1 MVLEVCLPCR
11 LALSLALTAIL
22 FPSPL
27 RSQTDEVHV
36 IPRDVHPP
44 KSDGNATAGSPDSA
58 FQNTKPLRADVSLVL
73 VPVTVRDAM
82 NRPVVDLKT
91 DNFRVFEENQQ
102 QDLRLCW
109 KEDSPISV
117 GVILDFSKSMS
128 NKIEMET
135 AAVREFFNNAN
146 SQDDYFVV
154 AVSDRP
160 HVIADSSDSFDEL
173 QRRMATTVPD
183 GNTAL
188 LDGIYVGLKKM
199 RTARYPRRALLIIS
213 DGGDNHSYYNNKKI
227 KRMAEEADVMIYAIG
242 IFDNMPVPVFK
253 TIEEKL
259 GQHLLTEITELTG
272 GFTIAADNR
281 EKLPAVAGTISRA
294 LREQYILAYRPK
306 NRAHDGKWKKI
317 KVQVMG
323 LERLFPL
330 HVDYKKGYISPG

>member
-1 MVLEVCLPCR
+1 MVLEVGLPSR

-22 FPSPL
+22 LPCSL

-36 IPRDVHPP
+36 VPRDVHPP
-44 KSDGNATAGSPDSA
+44 KTDSSA
-58 FQNTKPLRADVSLVL
+58 DPALQNTKPLRADVSLVL

-91 DNFRVFEENQQ
+91 DNFQVFEENQQ

-160 HVIADSSDSFDEL
+160 HLIADSSDSFDEL

-213 DGGDNHSYYNNKKI
+213 DGGDNHSYYNTKKI
-227 KRMAEEADVMIYAIG
+227 KRMAQEADVMIYAIG

-259 GQHLLTEITELTG
+259 GEHLLTEITELTG

-281 EKLPAVAGTISRA
+281 EKLPEIAGAISRA

-306 NRAHDGKWKKI
+306 NQTHDGKWKKI

-323 LERLFPL
+323 LERFFPL

>member
-1 MVLEVCLPCR
+1 MFLEVCLSSR
-11 LALSLALTAIL
+11 LALSLALTAML
-22 FPSPL
+22 LPSSL
-27 RSQTDEVHV
+27 RSQTDEVHI

-44 KSDGNATAGSPDSA
+44 KIDGNASNADPEL
-58 FQNTKPLRADVSLVL
+58 QNTKPLRADVSLVL

-102 QDLRLCW
+102 QDLRHCW
-109 KEDSPISV
+109 REDAPISV

-154 AVSDRP
+154 AISDRP
-160 HVIADSSDSFDEL
+160 HLIADSSDSFDEL

-188 LDGIYVGLKKM
+188 LDGIYVALRKM
-199 RTARYPRRALLIIS
+199 RTARYTRRALLIIS
-213 DGGDNHSYYNNKKI
+213 DGGDNHSYYNAKKI

-281 EKLPAVAGTISRA
+281 EKLPEIAGAISRA
-294 LREQYILAYRPK
+294 LREQYVLAYRPK
-306 NRAHDGKWKKI
+306 NQAHDGKWKKI

-323 LERLFPL
+323 LERLLPL

>member
-1 MVLEVCLPCR
+1 MFLEVGLPSR
-11 LALSLALTAIL
+11 LALSLVLTVII
-22 FPSPL
+22 FPSSL

-44 KSDGNATAGSPDSA
+44 NSDGYATTGNADPAL
-58 FQNTKPLRADVSLVL
+58 QNTKPLRTDVSLVL

-82 NRPVVDLKT
+82 NRPVVTLKT
-91 DNFRVFEENQQ
+91 DNFKVFEENQP

-135 AAVREFFNNAN
+135 AAVREFFSNAN
-146 SQDDYFVV
+146 SQDDYFVI
-154 AVSDRP
+154 AISDRP
-160 HVIADSSDSFDEL
+160 HLIADSTDSFDEL

-188 LDGIYVGLKKM
+188 LDGIYVGLRKM
-199 RTARYPRRALLIIS
+199 RTARYTRRALLIIS
-213 DGGDNHSYYNNKKI
+213 DGGDNHSYYNTKQI
-227 KRMAEEADVMIYAIG
+227 KRMAKEADVMIYSIG
-242 IFDNMPVPVFK
+242 IFDNMPIPVFK

-259 GQHLLTEITELTG
+259 GQHLLTEISELTG

-281 EKLPAVAGTISRA
+281 EKLPEIAGTISRA

-306 NRAHDGKWKKI
+306 NQTHDGKWKKI

-323 LERLFPL
+323 FESSFPL

>member
-1 MVLEVCLPCR
+1 MFLEVCLPSR
-11 LALSLALTAIL
+11 LTLSVALTAVL
-22 FPSPL
+22 FPAAL
-27 RSQTDEVHV
+27 WSQTDEVHV

-44 KSDGNATAGSPDSA
+44 KSEGNADPAL
-58 FQNTKPLRADVSLVL
+58 QNTKPLRTDVSLVL

-82 NRPVVDLKT
+82 NRPIVDLKT
-91 DNFRVFEENQQ
+91 DNFKLFEENQQ
-102 QDLRLCW
+102 QDLRHCW
-109 KEDSPISV
+109 KEDAPISV

-154 AVSDRP
+154 AISDRP
-160 HVIADSSDSFDEL
+160 HLIADSSDSFDEL

-199 RTARYPRRALLIIS
+199 RTARYSRRALLIIS
-213 DGGDNHSYYNNKKI
+213 DGGDNHSYYNTKKI
-227 KRMAEEADVMIYAIG
+227 KRMAQEADVMIYAIG

-281 EKLPAVAGTISRA
+281 EKLPEIAGTISRT
-294 LREQYILAYRPK
+294 LREQYVLAYRPK
-306 NRAHDGKWKKI
+306 NQPHDGKWKKI

-323 LERLFPL
+323 LERLLPL